1 MQAQSLLGL
10 NGLADLGMRSGAH
23 MRPTLLRILTDLYV
37 QKLKHTPDEERHYA
51 ELALRLL
58 DDVDVP
64 TRIDVATRLA
74 CHLSPPVR
82 VVERLA
88 ADLPEVAAAI
98 GVEPSQQELV
108 PVSGAAPV
116 PTAAALAEDG
126 AEEEAEAEGEAL
138 RAVIDTA
145 TANELNELFFAA
157 SAIERRLILLNLET
171 VAPTGTECSGIS
183 PDPSVSHRL
192 EAAALARRLDDFA
205 QCLGCSLRIPHEQ
218 ARRIAADT
226 LGEPVVVAGK
236 ALGVP
241 HDVLYRLLIF
251 VNPAVGHSVERVH
264 ALAVLYD
271 ELPPPAALGMIAI
284 WQALPRQERGAIQYQ
299 PVTSDGATRAHARS
313 APLTHRASPLQV
325 PVKARAERA

>member
-10 NGLADLGMRSGAH
+10 NGLADLGMRSGAYI
-23 MRPTLLRILTDLYV
+23 RPTLLRILTDLYV

-74 CHLSPPVR
+74 SHLSPPVR

-98 GVEPSQQELV
+98 GVEPSQQKPV
-108 PVSGAAPV
+108 PASAAAPV
-116 PTAAALAEDG
+116 PAAALAEAG
-126 AEEEAEAEGEAL
+126 AEEEAEAEAL
-138 RAVIDTA
+138 QAVIDAA

-157 SAIERRLILLNLET
+157 NAIERRLILLNLEI
-171 VAPTGTECSGIS
+171 VAPKATECSGIS

-192 EAAALARRLDDFA
+192 EAAALARRADDFA
-205 QCLGCSLRIPHEQ
+205 QCLARSLRIPHKQ
-218 ARRIAADT
+218 ARRIVADT

-241 HDVLYRLLIF
+241 RDVLYRLLIF

-284 WQALPRQERGAIQYQ
+284 WQALPRHERGAIQYQ